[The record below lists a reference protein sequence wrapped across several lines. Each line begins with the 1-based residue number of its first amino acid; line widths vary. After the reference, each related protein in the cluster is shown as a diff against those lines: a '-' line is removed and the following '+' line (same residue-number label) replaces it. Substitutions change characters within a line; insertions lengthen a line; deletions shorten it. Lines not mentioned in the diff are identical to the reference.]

1 MRKNRICAANV
12 IFFIAFFL
20 LCPMCNNAS
29 AQYFGRNK
37 VQYDQFK
44 FKVIQTPHFDLYY
57 YPSEKVLAESAA
69 RMAERWYSRYTKMF
83 RHQFKKRKPIIL
95 YADGP
100 DFQQTN
106 TIEGLIG
113 QGTGGVT
120 EPLLDR
126 VIIHF
131 TGVQR
136 ENDHVLGHELV
147 HAFQYDI
154 AQSDTNYSVNAMQQL
169 PLWMIEGM
177 AEYFSL
183 GREDAHTAMWMRDAV
198 LHDDFPKF
206 KTMTRYFPY
215 RYGQSLLAYIGGV
228 WGDSTIVKL
237 FELSMLMKSI
247 PMATDS
253 LFQMKP
259 DSLFSDWKKATKD
272 AYFSLTKGDS
282 LTTKPAEKI
291 LSEQNMNLAPSLS
304 PDGRYVAF
312 MSERDVFSIDLF
324 LADAHTGRVIRK
336 LASENRNAHFDALS
350 FISSSGSW
358 SPDSKK
364 FAFVTLANGNSQIAI
379 VDVRTTKIEKTLSF
393 DGIGEISNLAWSP
406 DGNVLAF
413 SGLHGG
419 IGDLFLYNF
428 PGDSLRQVTDDLYAN
443 LMPAWSPDG
452 SELAFVTDY
461 GSGTDFH
468 LLAGGNTRLAVLDLA
483 SGRINYPDLFNLG
496 KQINPLFSP
505 DGNSVFFISDQNGI
519 SNIYRTDLNSGE
531 IFRITKVTTGVS
543 GITALSPAMT
553 ISRESGQLLF
563 SVFEHGNYHIYS
575 LTTAQT
581 QGDPVNDFQRY
592 KPVAGILPPAM
603 AVETSQ
609 VVAYLH
615 DFRTGLP
622 AETTYPSSN
631 RHHKLRLAYIGQPV
645 LGVAVDRY
653 GSYLG
658 GGISGYFS
666 DILGQRVVGASFQSN
681 GGFKEIGGQLI
692 YQNRVHRWNWGAGI
706 AHIPYISR
714 AQMISPYPVDV
725 DGQTYVGTLEEW
737 LRDRVFVDQ
746 ASILLAYPLSATR
759 RLEANAGVSRI
770 WFNRELES
778 FISLGN
784 RLVSHKKEKLPTPPG
799 INLVQGAVAYV
810 GDYSYSGFTSPTRGG
825 RYRFEIEPTLGHY
838 RYITLLADYRR
849 YFFKRPF
856 TFAFRALHYG
866 RYGKDAEDF
875 YPLFLGYQTFVRGY
889 SSGSFSQLGYSAGLN
904 EPTTS
909 PVYDRLSGSRIA
921 VANVEFRVPVLGTK
935 SYGLINFP
943 YLPTE
948 FSLFLDGGLAWSAN
962 EKPILKIKENT
973 NERVPVFST
982 GISAR
987 MNLLGYLIVE
997 TYAAYPFQRP
1007 GKGWTFG
1014 IQIAPGW

>member
-1 MRKNRICAANV
+1 MLRKQIFTANV
-12 IFFIAFFL
+12 ILFITFFL
-20 LCPMCNNAS
+20 FCPIFNNAS

-44 FKVIQTPHFDLYY
+44 FKVIRTPHFDLYY
-57 YPSEKVLAESAA
+57 YPAEKVLAEKAA
-69 RMAERWYSRYTKMF
+69 RMAERWYSRYTQLFQHK
-83 RHQFKKRKPIIL
+83 FKKRKPIIL

-126 VIIHF
+126 VVIHF

-177 AEYFSL
+177 AEYLSL
-183 GREDAHTAMWMRDAV
+183 GRKDAHTAMWMRDAV
-198 LHDDFPKF
+198 LQKKDFPTF
-206 KTMTRYFPY
+206 KTIPRYFPY

-228 WGDSTIVKL
+228 WGDSTVVKL

-253 LFQMKP
+253 LFQMTP
-259 DSLFSDWKKATKD
+259 DSLFSDWDRVTQNS
-272 AYFSLTKGDS
+272 FLPLTKGDN
-282 LTTKPAEKI
+282 LTTKPDKKI

-364 FAFVTLANGNSQIAI
+364 FAFVTLADGNSQIAI
-379 VDVRTTKIEKTLSF
+379 VDARTTKIEKMMSF
-393 DGIGEISNLAWSP
+393 DAVGEISNLAWSP
-406 DGNVLAF
+406 DGNSLLF

-419 IGDLFLYNF
+419 IGDLFLYDF
-428 PGDSLRQVTDDLYAN
+428 PNDSLRQVTDDLYAN

-452 SELAFVTDY
+452 RRLAFVTDY

-468 LLAGGNTRLAVLDLA
+468 RLSSGNMRIAILDLA
-483 SGRINYPDLFNLG
+483 SGQVNYPDLFNRT

-505 DGNSVFFISDQNGI
+505 DGSSLFFISDQDGI

-531 IFRITKVTTGVS
+531 IFRITKVATGIS

-553 ISRESGQLLF
+553 ISPKSGQLMF
-563 SVFEHGNYHIYS
+563 SVFEHGKYHIYS
-575 LTTAQT
+575 LTAEQT
-581 QGDPVNDFQRY
+581 RGSAMKGFKLYRPVT
-592 KPVAGILPPAM
+592 GILPPAG
-603 AVETSQ
+603 AVETSE
-609 VVAYLH
+609 VVAYLQ
-615 DFRTGLP
+615 DFQTGLP
-622 AETTYPSSN
+622 EETTYPSMN

-692 YQNRVHRWNWGAGI
+692 YQNRTHRWNWGGGVS
-706 AHIPYISR
+706 HIPYISR

-725 DGQTYVGTLEEW
+725 GGQTYVGTLEEW

-746 ASILLAYPLSATR
+746 ASVLMEYPLSATR
-759 RLEANAGVSRI
+759 RFEANAGVSRI

-784 RLVSHKKEKLPTPPG
+784 RLISHKKENLPTPPG
-799 INLVQGAVAYV
+799 MNLVQGAIAYV
-810 GDYSYSGFTSPTRGG
+810 GDYSYSGFTSPSRGG
-825 RYRFEIEPTLGHY
+825 RYRFEIEPTFGHY
-838 RYITLLADYRR
+838 RYVTLLADYRR

-856 TFAFRALHYG
+856 TLAFRALHYG
-866 RYGKDAEDF
+866 RYGKDE
-875 YPLFLGYQTFVRGY
+875 LRQT
-889 SSGSFSQLGYSAGLN
+889 
-904 EPTTS
+904 
-909 PVYDRLSGSRIA
+909 
-921 VANVEFRVPVLGTK
+921 
-935 SYGLINFP
+935 
-943 YLPTE
+943 
-948 FSLFLDGGLAWSAN
+948 
-962 EKPILKIKENT
+962 
-973 NERVPVFST
+973 
-982 GISAR
+982 
-987 MNLLGYLIVE
+987 
-997 TYAAYPFQRP
+997 
-1007 GKGWTFG
+1007 
-1014 IQIAPGW
+1014 